1 MESIEHLELK
11 RLAVAWLARL
21 GCRAIAT
28 EVRCPIAKYRVDA
41 AGWLDHADGSLL
53 DAGGLEGRKRRRGC
67 DPLRRRGPRD
77 CPPWTGPATDHRD
90 RVQTEPRRLR
100 SG

>member
-21 GCRAIAT
+21 GCRAVAT
-28 EVRCPIAKYRVDA
+28 EVRCPIARYRVDA

-53 DAGGLEGRKRRRGC
+53 DAG
-67 DPLRRRGPRD
+67 
-77 CPPWTGPATDHRD
+77 
-90 RVQTEPRRLR
+90 
-100 SG
+100 

>member
-21 GCRAIAT
+21 GCRAVAT
-28 EVRCPIAKYRVDA
+28 EVRCPIARYRVDA

-53 DAGGLEGRKRRRGC
+53 DAGGLEGRRRSVDATLFGNASRGSA
-67 DPLRRRGPRD
+67 RRGPAR
-77 CPPWTGPATDHRD
+77 PRTIVD
-90 RVQTEPRRLR
+90 RGRHAAPGTSR
-100 SG
+100 